1 MSDEPTNKN
10 SLDDMEIYPVIV
22 EDDDKNNSISHR
34 KFDVLLK
41 PPFNAILYG
50 SSQTGKT
57 TGLVNIITR
66 QGKEGG
72 MYGPDSKSRVFDDII
87 IISSTLMSDDVIQPV
102 LDLTTAT
109 YDYYDDDIIKGIV
122 ELQRQRKD
130 RGEKKNVLI
139 IMDDIVTMIKPS
151 AHIFKAMTNA
161 RHDRISI
168 MILVQNVR
176 GTLPPVARSNAHMV
190 FAWRLHSMKER
201 IKLFEELGFLDNE
214 DEVERMYNTCT
225 KDPYNFMYVNA
236 KKLKVYKNLTDNI
249 WSRYLENGQYA
260 PAYSGKKTKMEIEE

>member
-1 MSDEPTNKN
+1 MPKN
-10 SLDDMEIYPVIV
+10 NLNDMEIYPVNV
-22 EDDDKNNSISHR
+22 EDDDKNNSIAHR
-34 KFDVLLK
+34 DFNVLLK
-41 PPFNAILYG
+41 PPFNAIMYG

-66 QGKEGG
+66 QGENGG
-72 MYGPDSKSRVFDDII
+72 MYGPDSKCRVFDDII
-87 IISSTLMSDDVIQPV
+87 MISSTLMSDEVIKPV

-109 YDYYDDDIIKGIV
+109 YDYYEDDLIKGIV

-139 IMDDIVTMIKPS
+139 IMDDIVTMLKPS

-201 IKLFEELGFLDNE
+201 VKLFEELGFLDNE
-214 DEVERMYNTCT
+214 DEIEKMYNHCT
-225 KDPYNFMYVNA
+225 KDPYNFMYVNS

-249 WSRYLENGQYA
+249 WNRYTDSGQYA
-260 PAYSGKKTKMEIEE
+260 PSFSGKRAELETIEEE